1 MLPQELL
8 ALAHDDFRGRNI
20 VGHDGQIRAIIDWGF
35 AGSYPSSELL
45 GGVGSDLFGL
55 EDDILLE
62 YRRWS
67 DEITDMVA
75 AKERSMDWN
84 EDQVALL
91 VGAGKRE
98 VQQARREIGRRE

>member
-1 MLPQELL
+1 MV
-8 ALAHDDFRGRNI
+8 H
-20 VGHDGQIRAIIDWGF
+20 VGQIRAIIDWGF
-35 AGSYPSSELL
+35 AGSYPLSELL
-45 GGVGSDLFGL
+45 GGVGSDLVGL

-62 YRRWS
+62 YRRWR
-67 DEITDMVA
+67 DEITDMVVE
-75 AKERSMDWN
+75 KVRSRCWD